1 MALLGPIV
9 VVAENP
15 AADVVEALGNAGAF
29 PIVETDWAGASAAI
43 DEIQPCALLLADPEP
58 PPAPRLAEA
67 LSGRIEAIRPLT
79 PVLARLG
86 RDGTLPIPQALTVAV
101 EEPVCRLIDRLRSAL
116 RIRNLH
122 ATVLR
127 RSAAPAQPD
136 PESASAGASAS
147 PPHGNLDH
155 ATVLCVGRGRFY
167 PGLAVAVGERVGL
180 IGAMSVE
187 TAARFLNSRDIE
199 GVVVGDGFGPRVIEA
214 LLTVLAED
222 ARFRDLPV
230 GVLGGHPAGDDR
242 LPNLIR
248 VDGDPQCL
256 VARLI
261 PFVRLQAFEG
271 HLRRLLKSLET
282 DGTLDPSTGLFA
294 RQAFRNDL
302 DRAVKDA
309 EMNGGCLS
317 VARFSFEEISD
328 GRAHLDAARLFSRLV
343 RNIDFACQEQDGS
356 ILAAFTETDL
366 RSAHVVARRIAS
378 VLKHTMLSP
387 DHDRH
392 AIRPT
397 ITLATLKP
405 NDNLSTLVARV
416 GTYPKVAAG

>member
-15 AADVVEALGNAGAF
+15 AAVTVEALGNAGAF
-29 PIVETDWAGASAAI
+29 PIVEATWADAPAAI
-43 DEIQPCALLLADPEP
+43 ENIAPSALLLAEPEP
-58 PPAPRLAEA
+58 PNPRLAQV
-67 LSGRIEAIRPLT
+67 LTSRIEALGLLM
-79 PVLARLG
+79 PVLARLHG
-86 RDGTLPIPQALTVAV
+86 DSALPIPYALAV
-101 EEPVCRLIDRLRSAL
+101 SIEEPMSRLIDRLRSAL

-127 RSAAPAQPD
+127 RSGSAERAAEEDAKEGACPLQ
-136 PESASAGASAS
+136 AS
-147 PPHGNLDH
+147 LDH
-155 ATVLCVGRGRFY
+155 ATVLCVGRGRVY
-167 PGLAVAVGERVGL
+167 PALAVAVGERVGL

-187 TAARFLNSRDIE
+187 TAARYLNSRDIE
-199 GVVVGDGFGPRVIEA
+199 GIVIGDGFGPRVVEA
-214 LLTVLAED
+214 LVTVLAED

-230 GVLGGHPAGDDR
+230 GVLGGHAISDDR
-242 LPNLIR
+242 LPNLIQ
-248 VDGDPQCL
+248 VDGDPERL
-256 VARLI
+256 VERLI
-261 PFVRLQAFEG
+261 PFVRLQAFET
-271 HLRRLLKSLET
+271 HLKRLLKSLET
-282 DGTLDPSTGLFA
+282 EGTLDPATGLFA
-294 RQAFRNDL
+294 RRAFWHDL

-309 EMNGGCLS
+309 ESNGGCLS
-317 VARFSFEEISD
+317 VARFAFEEIND

-343 RNIDFACQEQDGS
+343 RNIDFACQESDGS

-397 ITLATLKP
+397 VTLATLKP
-405 NDNLSTLVARV
+405 TDNLSTLVARI
-416 GTYPKVAAG
+416 GTYPGVATG

>member
-9 VVAENP
+9 VVAENL
-15 AADVVEALGNAGAF
+15 AADTVDALGNAGAF
-29 PIVETDWAGASAAI
+29 PIVEARWADAGAAI
-43 DEIQPCALLLADPEP
+43 DEIQPCALLLAEPEP
-58 PPAPRLAEA
+58 APEPRWAED
-67 LSGRIEAIRPLT
+67 LTRRIEAMSPLM

-86 RDGTLPIPQALTVAV
+86 DDNTLPIPHALAVAV
-101 EEPVCRLIDRLRSAL
+101 EDPTSRLIDRLRSAL

-127 RSAAPAQPD
+127 RSEALAPTGQEA
-136 PESASAGASAS
+136 ASAVAF
-147 PPHGNLDH
+147 PLHGSLDH

-199 GVVVGDGFGPRVIEA
+199 GIVIGDGFGPRVVEA

-230 GVLGGHPAGDDR
+230 GVLGRHQAGDDR

-248 VDGDPQCL
+248 MDGDPHRL

-261 PFVRLQAFEG
+261 PFVRLQAFES
-271 HLRRLLKSLET
+271 HLQRLLKSLET
-282 DGTLDPSTGLFA
+282 DGTLDPATGLFA
-294 RQAFRNDL
+294 RHAFWNDL
-302 DRAVKDA
+302 DRAVKNA
-309 EMNGGCLS
+309 ETNGGCLS
-317 VARFSFEEISD
+317 VARFAFEETSD

-343 RNIDFACQEQDGS
+343 RSIDFACQEQDGS

-397 ITLATLKP
+397 VTLATLKP
-405 NDNLSTLVARV
+405 SDNLSTLVARV
-416 GTYPKVAAG
+416 GSYPKVAVG